1 MLFDTPPPLRV
12 ETSPPVPL
20 FHKASA
26 FPGRRRVM
34 AAPVLL
40 ESSFVHDLGAAAVT
54 TAVFLLVLQ
63 FWEELAKR
71 GVFEQKLG
79 RKLVHISAG
88 LVFMLCWPLF
98 SSGTRAPFLAAFAP
112 GINIFRMLLL
122 GHGISKNEATVK
134 SMSRYGDHRELLK
147 GPLYY
152 ACTITFSTAIFWRT
166 SPIAVAAICNLCAGD
181 ALRISWQALYMHYFH
196 TFGFIEE
203 SWRMVMGFLV
213 ASLAAA
219 FVESLPISTELDDNL
234 TVTVASM
241 LVGGLVF

>member
-1 MLFDTPPPLRV
+1 
-12 ETSPPVPL
+12 
-20 FHKASA
+20 
-26 FPGRRRVM
+26 
-34 AAPVLL
+34 
-40 ESSFVHDLGAAAVT
+40 
-54 TAVFLLVLQ
+54 
-63 FWEELAKR
+63 
-71 GVFEQKLG
+71 
-79 RKLVHISAG
+79 
-88 LVFMLCWPLF
+88 MLCWPLF
-98 SSGTRAPFLAAFAP
+98 SSGTQAPFLAAFAP

-166 SPIAVAAICNLCAGD
+166 SPIAVAAICNL
-181 ALRISWQALYMHYFH
+181 YMHYFH

>member
-1 MLFDTPPPLRV
+1 
-12 ETSPPVPL
+12 
-20 FHKASA
+20 
-26 FPGRRRVM
+26 M

-40 ESSFVHDLGAAAVT
+40 ESSFVHDLGAAAVA

-63 FWEELAKR
+63 FWEVLAKR
-71 GVFEQKLG
+71 GVFEQIDPVLA
-79 RKLVHISAG
+79 LAA
-88 LVFMLCWPLF
+88 C
-98 SSGTRAPFLAAFAP
+98 SSGTQAPFLAAFAP

-181 ALRISWQALYMHYFH
+181 GVADIVGRRLGKAKLPHNPNKSFAGSIANFLAGFVASVGYMHYFH